1 MTTHLNSYQRA
12 ALEYIDGPL
21 LVLAGA
27 GSGKTS
33 VITQKIVYLV
43 NQCNIPS
50 RSIFAVTFT
59 NKAAKEMN
67 ARVNK
72 LLTKNKSFG
81 LTVSTFHNLG
91 LRIIRSEVK
100 TLGFKNG
107 FSILDQ
113 EDCRNL
119 LKELMI
125 RHSDLDNELLDTL
138 LTTISNWKNS
148 LLEPNQIL
156 NSSNSNGEKF
166 IALLYAEYQR
176 SLKAYNAVDF
186 DDLIMIP
193 VLLFRTHSEIL
204 AKWRSKIKYLLVDEY
219 QDTNLSQYE
228 LIRVLVDERQA
239 LTVVGDDDQ
248 SIYAWRG
255 ARPENLLQLQKDFPR
270 LKTIKLEQNYRS
282 TSRILRAAN
291 KLIDNNPHLIKK
303 ELWSDLGLGEPLR
316 FISCENEESECERVV
331 NEIIDMR
338 LKRRCKY
345 NDFAILYR
353 GNYQAKLIEIK
364 LQSQNI
370 PYQITGGQS
379 FYSKTEIKDVMAYL
393 RLLINPDDD
402 NALLRIINTPRR
414 QIGLTTLQK
423 LGDYAN
429 HRNVSLFSAIDEAGL
444 TASISK
450 ERLDRL
456 QEFKQ
461 WIQNL
466 SRAIYTGECIGV
478 IEGMLSN
485 INYLGWLRQNASSDH
500 VANKRWE
507 NITFLLEQLSQLLDI
522 SSQEAENSRNEN
534 LIEDA
539 ISKLILRDILDR
551 EDEDAADDEVQLLTL
566 HTAKGLEF
574 PHVFIIGMEE
584 DILPHRNS
592 IEAGSIEEERRL
604 AYVGITR
611 AQRTLTMTS
620 ARHRKTFGD
629 VIQTSPSRFIEEI
642 PEEDL
647 IQIGGN
653 TEASEEE
660 NQKKGIESL
669 AALKSMFD

>member
-1 MTTHLNSYQRA
+1 
-12 ALEYIDGPL
+12 
-21 LVLAGA
+21 
-27 GSGKTS
+27 
-33 VITQKIVYLV
+33 
-43 NQCNIPS
+43 
-50 RSIFAVTFT
+50 
-59 NKAAKEMN
+59 
-67 ARVNK
+67 
-72 LLTKNKSFG
+72 
-81 LTVSTFHNLG
+81 
-91 LRIIRSEVK
+91 
-100 TLGFKNG
+100 
-107 FSILDQ
+107 
-113 EDCRNL
+113 
-119 LKELMI
+119 MI

-228 LIRVLVDERQA
+228 LIRILVDERQA

-303 ELWSDLGLGEPLR
+303 ELWSDLGLGETLR

-478 IEGMLSN
+478 IEGMLSD
-485 INYLGWLRQNASSDH
+485 INYLGWLHQNASSDH

>member
-1 MTTHLNSYQRA
+1 
-12 ALEYIDGPL
+12 
-21 LVLAGA
+21 
-27 GSGKTS
+27 
-33 VITQKIVYLV
+33 
-43 NQCNIPS
+43 
-50 RSIFAVTFT
+50 
-59 NKAAKEMN
+59 
-67 ARVNK
+67 
-72 LLTKNKSFG
+72 
-81 LTVSTFHNLG
+81 
-91 LRIIRSEVK
+91 
-100 TLGFKNG
+100 
-107 FSILDQ
+107 
-113 EDCRNL
+113 
-119 LKELMI
+119 
-125 RHSDLDNELLDTL
+125 
-138 LTTISNWKNS
+138 
-148 LLEPNQIL
+148 
-156 NSSNSNGEKF
+156 
-166 IALLYAEYQR
+166 
-176 SLKAYNAVDF
+176 
-186 DDLIMIP
+186 
-193 VLLFRTHSEIL
+193 
-204 AKWRSKIKYLLVDEY
+204 
-219 QDTNLSQYE
+219 
-228 LIRVLVDERQA
+228 
-239 LTVVGDDDQ
+239 
-248 SIYAWRG
+248 
-255 ARPENLLQLQKDFPR
+255 
-270 LKTIKLEQNYRS
+270 
-282 TSRILRAAN
+282 
-291 KLIDNNPHLIKK
+291 
-303 ELWSDLGLGEPLR
+303 
-316 FISCENEESECERVV
+316 
-331 NEIIDMR
+331 MR

-444 TASISK
+444 TAIISK

-653 TEASEEE
+653 TEASDEE

>member
-1 MTTHLNSYQRA
+1 
-12 ALEYIDGPL
+12 
-21 LVLAGA
+21 
-27 GSGKTS
+27 
-33 VITQKIVYLV
+33 
-43 NQCNIPS
+43 
-50 RSIFAVTFT
+50 
-59 NKAAKEMN
+59 
-67 ARVNK
+67 
-72 LLTKNKSFG
+72 
-81 LTVSTFHNLG
+81 
-91 LRIIRSEVK
+91 
-100 TLGFKNG
+100 
-107 FSILDQ
+107 
-113 EDCRNL
+113 
-119 LKELMI
+119 
-125 RHSDLDNELLDTL
+125 
-138 LTTISNWKNS
+138 
-148 LLEPNQIL
+148 
-156 NSSNSNGEKF
+156 
-166 IALLYAEYQR
+166 
-176 SLKAYNAVDF
+176 
-186 DDLIMIP
+186 
-193 VLLFRTHSEIL
+193 
-204 AKWRSKIKYLLVDEY
+204 VDEY

-228 LIRVLVDERQA
+228 LIRILVDERQA

-478 IEGMLSN
+478 IEGMLSD
-485 INYLGWLRQNASSDH
+485 INYLGWLHQNASSDH

-653 TEASEEE
+653 TEASDEE